1 MLHDEPLIRLSRV
14 EHYLLSR
21 CEVGGSRRPIDSMR
35 DEHVL
40 PTGAVGAGVM
50 DIEADEL
57 ILEFRNLVEQVFAR
71 LYAVADR

>member
-1 MLHDEPLIRLSRV
+1 
-14 EHYLLSR
+14 
-21 CEVGGSRRPIDSMR
+21 MR